1 MAYIAAA
8 VAAGVIPET
17 VDVPTEH
24 QVDWVDYLEGTWS
37 HRLAAYRQAP
47 DASSPASADQLRRI
61 VAKLIT
67 VERHYLT
74 AMGFF
79 YREYRNTWGFHRRKD
94 NSLFDTRFERAARI
108 VMERERADSE

>member
-61 VAKLIT
+61 VTKLMT

-79 YREYRNTWGFHRRKD
+79 YREYRNTWAFHPRKD
-94 NSLFDTRFERAARI
+94 NSLFNARFERAARI
-108 VMERERADSE
+108 VMERADSA